1 MDHCPERFQA
11 GGMTAP
17 LVFCLMN
24 VAREIR
30 IKHNFRVTG
39 FQIKPERKKT
49 QRGQLQFVRPNQLS
63 SPASLMLTCNTDT
76 TAEAENSPRSILN

>member
-1 MDHCPERFQA
+1 MIKGAYKTISKRGGCMDHCPERFQA

-39 FQIKPERKKT
+39 FQIKPERKKKLKE
-49 QRGQLQFVRPNQLS
+49 GN
-63 SPASLMLTCNTDT
+63 CN
-76 TAEAENSPRSILN
+76 L